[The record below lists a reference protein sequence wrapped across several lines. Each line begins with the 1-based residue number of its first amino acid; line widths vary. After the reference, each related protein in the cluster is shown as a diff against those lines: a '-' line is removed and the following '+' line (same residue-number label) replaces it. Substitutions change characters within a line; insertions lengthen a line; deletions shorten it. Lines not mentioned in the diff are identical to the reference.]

1 MRRWV
6 EDRFA
11 DGLSCHLKTCFWVAG
26 QKERAGGL
34 GTRSIQTILVALLM
48 LLVSSTPALAQTP
61 QPMPPGPPQNPLRP
75 VLAPVGQADENWSF
89 LRNPAN
95 RTDLWDPLKYI
106 PLDSSGNYYLTFW
119 FEDRSEYEW
128 FQNENWGQGL
138 QTISGYWLQ
147 RDSSGRSC
155 LWEAYSGVFLFSI
168 RERDGQ
174 QRWSLT
180 GHRRGPGRF
189 P

>member
-26 QKERAGGL
+26 QEERAGGL

-106 PLDSSGNYYLTFW
+106 PLDSSGNYYLT
-119 FEDRSEYEW
+119 
-128 FQNENWGQGL
+128 
-138 QTISGYWLQ
+138 SGSKTVPSMNGF
-147 RDSSGRSC
+147 RTK
-155 LWEAYSGVFLFSI
+155 
-168 RERDGQ
+168 
-174 QRWSLT
+174 T
-180 GHRRGPGRF
+180 GAKVCKPSAAIGF
-189 P
+189 NV